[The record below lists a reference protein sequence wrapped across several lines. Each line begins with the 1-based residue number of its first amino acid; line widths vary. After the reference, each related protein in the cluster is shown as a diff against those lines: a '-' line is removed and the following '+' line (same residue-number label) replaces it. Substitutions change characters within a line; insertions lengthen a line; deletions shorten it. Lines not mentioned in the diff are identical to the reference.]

1 MTGTEG
7 SMANTGDGMTSKQ
20 FAIAGI
26 RGIMRIQ
33 NTQCITNG
41 VAMKDGVITSLV
53 VMKDEAISPVEMKD
67 VAISLVVMKDEV
79 ISLVA
84 TKDAETN
91 PSPVVMKDEAISLV
105 ATKDAE
111 TNPSPVE
118 TKGVVISPSLV
129 AMKDAVTSN
138 METKGTRI
146 RGIDKL
152 APDKSIIICGLL
164 FHSYNEGRNN

>member
-91 PSPVVMKDEAISLV
+91 PSPV
-105 ATKDAE
+105 
-111 TNPSPVE
+111 E